1 MNGEALTTRSF
12 APRSPSR
19 SSTRRAI
26 VPGRVYELEDKD
38 PRWRQNCSNAIG
50 DQRFTKLHRF
60 PPFGVDF

>member
-1 MNGEALTTRSF
+1 MPEWEALTTRSF

-50 DQRFTKLHRF
+50 DQRLT
-60 PPFGVDF
+60 